1 MKIAGLV
8 IGILLMLL
16 SLVVFVICLM
26 PPSMTNNRV
35 NFEEALVGLV
45 PSALIGFLA
54 FSVTIISAIMLLKA
68 KKNRQIE
75 SNTR

>member
-35 NFEEALVGLV
+35 NFEEARVGLV

-54 FSVTIISAIMLLKA
+54 FNVTIISAIMLLKA